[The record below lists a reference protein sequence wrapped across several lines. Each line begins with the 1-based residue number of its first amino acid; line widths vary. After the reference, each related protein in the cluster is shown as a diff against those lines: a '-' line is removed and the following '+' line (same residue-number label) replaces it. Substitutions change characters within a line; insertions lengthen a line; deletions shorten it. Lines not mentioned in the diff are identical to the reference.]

1 MEDLVESL
9 SARAAAL
16 RLLEAALA
24 GRRGLEG
31 ALAATEFR
39 RLPARDRAFARALVM
54 MTLRRLGPIDR
65 ALDARLS
72 REPPRPVRDILRLGA
87 AQAWFMGTPDF
98 AAVSTSVDL
107 ATRNFQ
113 GLVNA
118 VMRGLVRNGPPASN
132 AEDLAPN
139 WLLARWRAAYG
150 PEAALRIAA
159 QIGAEPQA
167 DLTPRS
173 PPDARLIESLEAHAM
188 PGGTLRT
195 GRRGDPAAWPGYA
208 EGNWW
213 VQDAAAAIPARLL
226 AVRRGEAVL
235 DLCAA
240 PGGKTL
246 QLAAAGA
253 RVTALDRSAG
263 RLRRV
268 ATGLK
273 RTGLA
278 AELVAADVLAWSDG
292 RRFDAVLLDSPCSG
306 TGTFRR
312 HPDVLW
318 NVRPGDIAA
327 LAGVQSQLLAA
338 AASRVR
344 IGGRLIY
351 SVCSLEAE
359 EGEAQVGEFLRARP
373 DFELCAIE
381 AGEGGAPEESLAT
394 GGWLRILPF
403 HRDGGLDGFFIARF
417 LRN

>member
-1 MEDLVESL
+1 MVDLVEGL

-16 RLLEAALA
+16 RLLGAALE

-39 RLPARDRAFARALVM
+39 RLPARDRGFARALVM

-107 ATRNFQ
+107 APQSFR

-118 VMRGLVRNGPPASN
+118 VMRHLARDGEPASN
-132 AEDLAPN
+132 GEDLAPT
-139 WLLARWRAAYG
+139 WLLARWRVAYR
-150 PEAALRIAA
+150 PEAALLIAA
-159 QIGAEPQA
+159 QIRAEPQT

-173 PPDARLIESLEAHAM
+173 PPDTSLVERLEAQGL

-208 EGNWW
+208 EGDWW

-226 AVRRGEAVL
+226 AARSGETAL

-246 QLAAAGA
+246 QLASAGA
-253 RVTALDRSAG
+253 KVTALDRSAG
-263 RLRRV
+263 RLRRI

-278 AELVAADVLAWSDG
+278 AELVVADALAWTDG
-292 RRFDAVLLDSPCSG
+292 RHFDAVLLDAPCSG

-318 NVRPGDIAA
+318 NVRPGDIAT
-327 LAGVQSQLLAA
+327 LAGVQSRLLAA

-344 IGGRLIY
+344 SGGRLVY
-351 SVCSLEAE
+351 SVCSLEPE
-359 EGEAQVGEFLRARP
+359 EGEAQVGAFLKSRS
-373 DFELCAIE
+373 DFELSAIE
-381 AGEGGAPEESLAT
+381 AGEGGAPAESLAA

-403 HRDGGLDGFFIARF
+403 QRDGGLDGFFIARF
-417 LRN
+417 SRN